1 MQWKAHSEERT
12 RTCNVKRDPRGN
24 AKKIKEISSFEGMKK
39 SIIMK
44 VAIIGAGS
52 LGQSIAKGLLT
63 NKVVDSLYLTKRNTS
78 SIIKFKRYN
87 RVILTSDNEEAVKN
101 SDIIVFAVQPRHLR
115 VILENLKY
123 TLKKDQVIISVI
135 TGFSIAKIENIIG
148 GKHVI
153 IRAMPNTAAS
163 VGQSMTCL
171 SANERGRGK
180 VEFAKTIFNSLG
192 SSMEIPEEQLQ
203 AATVICAS
211 GIAFWMR
218 LIRATTQGAIQ
229 LGFEAHEAQQLA
241 VQTCFGAAT
250 LLKESGNHPEAE
262 IDRVT
267 TPGGCTIEGLNEM
280 EHQGLSSSLIKGITV
295 SFDKINQ
302 IKN

>member
-1 MQWKAHSEERT
+1 
-12 RTCNVKRDPRGN
+12 
-24 AKKIKEISSFEGMKK
+24 
-39 SIIMK
+39 MK

-52 LGQSIAKGLLT
+52 LGQSIAKGLLK
-63 NKVVDSLYLTKRNTS
+63 NKVVSSLYLTKRNTS
-78 SIIKFKRYN
+78 SITEFN
-87 RVILTSDNEEAVKN
+87 DFSEVILTSNNEEAVKN
-101 SDIIVFAVQPRHLR
+101 SDILIFAVQPRHLEG
-115 VILENLKY
+115 LLKNIKP
-123 TLKKDQVIISVI
+123 LLHDNHVLISVI
-135 TGFSIAKIENIIG
+135 TGFSIAKIETIVG
-148 GKHVI
+148 LDTFI
-153 IRAMPNTAAS
+153 IRSMPNTAAS

-171 SANERGRGK
+171 SPNVKGK
-180 VEFAKTIFNSLG
+180 EKVALAKTIFNSLG
-192 SSMEIPEEQLQ
+192 VSMVIPEEQLQ

-229 LGFEAHEAQQLA
+229 LGFEAHEAHELA
-241 VQTCFGAAT
+241 MQTCFGAAT

-280 EHQGLSSSLIKGITV
+280 EHQGLSSSLIKGINK

>member
-1 MQWKAHSEERT
+1 
-12 RTCNVKRDPRGN
+12 
-24 AKKIKEISSFEGMKK
+24 
-39 SIIMK
+39 MK

-63 NKVVDSLYLTKRNTS
+63 NKALTSLYLTKRNTD
-78 SIIKFKRYN
+78 SISKFKRYSK
-87 RVILTSDNEEAVKN
+87 VTLTSNNQEAIKN
-101 SDIIVFAVQPRHLR
+101 SDILIFAIQPRHLSQ
-115 VILENLKY
+115 ILENSKY
-123 TLKKDQVIISVI
+123 LIKKEQIIISVI
-135 TGFSIAKIENIIG
+135 TGFSIGKIENIIG
-148 GKHVI
+148 AKHFI
-153 IRAMPNTAAS
+153 IRAMPNTAAA

-171 SANERGRGK
+171 SPNAKGKEK
-180 VEFAKTIFNSLG
+180 VELAKTIFNSLG
-192 SSMEIPEEQLQ
+192 VSMEIPEEQLQ

-229 LGFEAHEAQQLA
+229 LGFEAHEAHELA
-241 VQTCFGAAT
+241 MQTCFGAAT

-280 EHQGLSSSLIKGITV
+280 EHQGLSSSLIKGINV